1 MRCKEVVKVRGDA
14 RCKRS
19 DSKAPV
25 LFFRAFDNPRSGVI
39 TSLACGGFLMSDR
52 DSGNSFMWFLAGLGF
67 GALLGVLYAPRSGRE
82 TREAIKSTAQEGSEY
97 LKNRGREAR
106 ETVSQWVDR
115 GKDVVSQKKEQLSAA
130 IDATRQAYR
139 EAAGEGKKG
148 S

>member
-1 MRCKEVVKVRGDA
+1 
-14 RCKRS
+14 
-19 DSKAPV
+19 
-25 LFFRAFDNPRSGVI
+25 
-39 TSLACGGFLMSDR
+39 MSDR

-82 TREAIKSTAQEGSEY
+82 TREAIKNTAQEGSEY
-97 LKNRGREAR
+97 LKNRSRDAR
-106 ETVSQWVDR
+106 DAMNQWVDR
-115 GKDVVSQKKEQLSAA
+115 GKDIVSQKKEQISAA